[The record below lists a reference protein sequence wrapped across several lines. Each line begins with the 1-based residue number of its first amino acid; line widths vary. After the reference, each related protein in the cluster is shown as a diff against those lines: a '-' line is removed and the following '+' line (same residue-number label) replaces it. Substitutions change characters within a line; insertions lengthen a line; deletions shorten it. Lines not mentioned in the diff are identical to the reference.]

1 MECFQKNDKQITVG
15 ENLSFLPKIFQ
26 ISLWQSKN
34 LIFSKIC
41 NNFGT
46 LIFSE
51 NNQNVIIVQTQHI

>member
-1 MECFQKNDKQITVG
+1 MRNLPSKGILSKLTYDKVELDI
-15 ENLSFLPKIFQ
+15 
-26 ISLWQSKN
+26 
-34 LIFSKIC
+34 SKIY